1 MFSPVLLFSPVT
13 LGDLSLSNRVVMAPL
28 TRVRAGDSGIPNDL
42 MVEHY
47 AQRASTG
54 LITSEGIY
62 TSFESQAFVGQPG
75 IVTDEQV
82 AGWRR
87 VTDAVHAA
95 GGLIVAQLMN
105 GGRVTHQAVNGGRT
119 PVAPSAIAI
128 KGSTRTPEGTKV
140 DFPVP
145 RALATDELPAIVE
158 EYTTAA
164 RNAIAAGFDGV
175 EVHNANGYLMHEFLS
190 PTSNV
195 REDNYGGSPEN
206 RARLGIE
213 VITAV
218 AAEIGAGRVGLR
230 ISPSHNIQ
238 DALEVDDADV
248 RATYDA
254 LLAGIAPLGLSYL
267 SVLHA
272 DPTGEL
278 IQHMRSV
285 FAGPMI
291 ANSGFGIITTR
302 DEAIAIV
309 EDGFAD
315 AVAIGRPI
323 IANPDLVRR
332 WSEDRELNA
341 PNPATFYGPGAE
353 GYTDYPALAS

>member
-1 MFSPVLLFSPVT
+1 MLSPVLLFSPVT
-13 LGDLSLSNRVVMAPL
+13 LGDLSLPNRIVMAPL
-28 TRVRAGDSGIPNDL
+28 TRVRAGDSGIPTDL
-42 MVEHY
+42 IAEHY

-54 LITSEGIY
+54 LIISEGIY

-75 IVTDEQV
+75 IVTDEQI
-82 AGWRR
+82 AGWRK
-87 VTDAVHAA
+87 VTDAVHTA
-95 GGLIVAQLMN
+95 GGRIVAQLMN
-105 GGRVTHQAVNGGRT
+105 GGRVTHQEVNDGST

-128 KGSTRTPEGTKV
+128 QGSTRTPAGTKV

-145 RALATDELPAIVE
+145 RALATEELPAIVE
-158 EYTTAA
+158 EYVRAA
-164 RNAIAAGFDGV
+164 RNAIAAGFDAV
-175 EVHNANGYLMHEFLS
+175 EVHNANGYLLHEFLS
-190 PTSNV
+190 PVSNV

-206 RARLGIE
+206 RARLGVE

-238 DALEVDDADV
+238 DVLEVDDADV

-254 LLAGIAPLGLSYL
+254 LLGGVASLGLSYL
-267 SVLHA
+267 SVLNA
-272 DPTGEL
+272 EPTGEL
-278 IQHMRSV
+278 IQHMRTT
-285 FAGPMI
+285 FGGPMM
-291 ANSGFGIITTR
+291 ANSGFGVITTR
-302 DEAIAIV
+302 EEAIAIV

-332 WSEDRELNA
+332 WEENREVNE
-341 PNPATFYGPGAE
+341 PNPATFYGLGAE